1 MNKLFITLSIMMGVV
16 VLSSNYLV
24 QFPINYFGLNEIL
37 TYGAF
42 SYPIA
47 FLITDLAN
55 RSYGKLLARQIVY
68 LGFLIGIIFT
78 LLFSTDFADL
88 ISVRIAIGSGVA
100 FITAQLLD
108 IQIFDRL
115 RKKEWFVAPLTSS
128 LIGSTVDTFLFFSIS
143 FYATGVPWVTLS
155 LGDLAVKVLVALI
168 MLIPF
173 RMLLKI
179 IKPIKVSNIFDEN
192 KNDPILKTKLFNQDL
207 DNPIGIAAGFDKN
220 AEVYNPLF
228 KLGFGFV
235 EVGTVTPLKQYG
247 NEKPRVFRLVED
259 QALINRLGFNNHGSD
274 TILNRIKSN
283 KKLGVLGV
291 NVGPNKD
298 SNDRLND
305 YLIGLEKFSEVADYI
320 TINISSPNT
329 ENLRNF
335 HDENK
340 LKDLL
345 TSISEKKKQLKT
357 EIPVAVK
364 ISPDIN
370 ENQIDLISEILLEN
384 EISAIIIS
392 NTSEACRETL
402 QNIQRH
408 QKGGLSGKPIE
419 KKSNLLISKFYNLIK
434 GKIKIIG
441 VGGVDSGKAAYDKF
455 LLGADYVQLYTGMV
469 FQGPNIAGMIKKD
482 LKELLIRD
490 GVKNFTE
497 IVGNKTVS

>member
-1 MNKLFITLSIMMGVV
+1 MY
-16 VLSSNYLV
+16 SN
-24 QFPINYFGLNEIL
+24 
-37 TYGAF
+37 
-42 SYPIA
+42 
-47 FLITDLAN
+47 
-55 RSYGKLLARQIVY
+55 
-68 LGFLIGIIFT
+68 
-78 LLFSTDFADL
+78 
-88 ISVRIAIGSGVA
+88 
-100 FITAQLLD
+100 
-108 IQIFDRL
+108 L
-115 RKKEWFVAPLTSS
+115 RS
-128 LIGSTVDTFLFFSIS
+128 LIFKIDPERAHFLAIQ
-143 FYATGVPWVTLS
+143 S
-155 LGDLAVKVLVALI
+155 LKLNL
-168 MLIPF
+168 
-173 RMLLKI
+173 
-179 IKPIKVSNIFDEN
+179 VSNIFDEN

-335 HDENK
+335 HDKNK
-340 LKDLL
+340 LKELL
-345 TSISEKKKQLKT
+345 KSISEKKKQLKT

-392 NTSEACRETL
+392 NTSESSRETL

-419 KKSNLLISKFYNLIK
+419 KKSNLLISKFYKLIK

>member
-1 MNKLFITLSIMMGVV
+1 MY
-16 VLSSNYLV
+16 SN
-24 QFPINYFGLNEIL
+24 
-37 TYGAF
+37 
-42 SYPIA
+42 
-47 FLITDLAN
+47 
-55 RSYGKLLARQIVY
+55 
-68 LGFLIGIIFT
+68 
-78 LLFSTDFADL
+78 
-88 ISVRIAIGSGVA
+88 
-100 FITAQLLD
+100 
-108 IQIFDRL
+108 L
-115 RKKEWFVAPLTSS
+115 RS
-128 LIGSTVDTFLFFSIS
+128 LIFKIDPERAHFLAIQ
-143 FYATGVPWVTLS
+143 S
-155 LGDLAVKVLVALI
+155 LKLNL
-168 MLIPF
+168 
-173 RMLLKI
+173 
-179 IKPIKVSNIFDEN
+179 VSNIFDEN

-259 QALINRLGFNNHGSD
+259 EALINRLGFNNHGSD

-335 HDENK
+335 HEENK
-340 LKDLL
+340 LKELL
-345 TSISEKKKQLKT
+345 KSVSNKKKQLKT
-357 EIPVAVK
+357 EIPIAVK
-364 ISPDIN
+364 ISPDIS

-392 NTSEACRETL
+392 NTSEASRETL

-419 KKSNLLISKFYNLIK
+419 KKSNLLISKFYKLIK